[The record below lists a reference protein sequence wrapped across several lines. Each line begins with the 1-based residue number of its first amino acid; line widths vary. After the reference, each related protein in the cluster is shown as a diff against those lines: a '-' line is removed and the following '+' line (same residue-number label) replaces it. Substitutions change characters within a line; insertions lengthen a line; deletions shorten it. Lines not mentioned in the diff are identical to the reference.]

1 MSASQKIVKIKNL
14 CVYSEIGKS
23 GRVVTVSMIDPLIT
37 SVNKWVNFNQFV
49 RNYEIPSKNLKSPE
63 LVNGSMLPALFKADG
78 FDFEVQ
84 FKVTL
89 LKIST
94 KQSRFAVTDIHLNG
108 LTTDRAVPV
117 DSSIVYPQMLLRLAI
132 RASAVTGIAYPSGWL
147 IDAITG
153 EYIST
158 LKVGDE
164 QPLNSICH
172 GVETKSGKGIKRIS
186 SRDPKRSG
194 VEYTPR
200 FVTKLTEPDV
210 LVHQIGREI
219 DHAELNDL
227 IGKVQ
232 KPRDNSKQSGTN
244 PKIQQL
250 VAKLYALP
258 VPDQYKSQVEYV
270 RSQLIQNHGIHN
282 GESWVRQT
290 ASRARKSGLFQK
302 PTKRKQA
309 K

>member
-14 CVYSEIGKS
+14 CVASEIGKS

-172 GVETKSGKGIKRIS
+172 GVRTTMKAGRRLEI
-186 SRDPKRSG
+186 
-194 VEYTPR
+194 VA
-200 FVTKLTEPDV
+200 LTNSDV

-258 VPDQYKSQVEYV
+258 VPDEYKSQVEYV
-270 RSQLIQNHGIHN
+270 RYQLTKNHGIHN

-290 ASRARKSGLFQK
+290 AAQAKKSGLFQK
-302 PTKRKQA
+302 QTKRKA

>member
-14 CVYSEIGKS
+14 CVASEIGKS

-37 SVNKWVNFNQFV
+37 SVDKWVNFNQFV
-49 RNYEIPSKNLKSPE
+49 RNYDPPSKNLKSPE

-78 FDFEVQ
+78 FGFEVQ

-108 LTTDRAVPV
+108 LTTDRAIPV

-132 RASAVTGIAYPSGWL
+132 RASAVTGIAYPSGWTV
-147 IDAITG
+147 DAWTG

-164 QPLNSICH
+164 QPLNSTCH
-172 GVETKSGKGIKRIS
+172 GVRTTMKAGRRLEIVAFTNS
-186 SRDPKRSG
+186 
-194 VEYTPR
+194 
-200 FVTKLTEPDV
+200 DV
-210 LVHQIGREI
+210 LVHQIGRDI
-219 DHAELNDL
+219 DHAELNNL

-232 KPRDNSKQSGTN
+232 KPRDSSDSGTN

-258 VPDQYKSQVEYV
+258 VPDEYTSQVEYV
-270 RSQLIQNHGIHN
+270 RSQLIKNHGIHN

-290 ASRARKSGLFQK
+290 AARAKKSGLFQK
-302 PTKRKQA
+302 QTKRKA